1 MGLDMFLE
9 GIFEQDGENVREQVI
24 YWRKSNQVHNWFV
37 VNAQDGE
44 DNCQPHSVSREQLEE
59 LRDLCRAVLADND
72 KAEELLPTRPGFF
85 FGAIDY
91 DEWYYY
97 DLTGSPILH
106 LEWICI
112 TSRTVSDVVSTVRKA

>member
-1 MGLDMFLE
+1 MFLE

-72 KAEELLPTRPGFF
+72 KAEELLPTRRGFF

-97 DLTGSPILH
+97 DLQY
-106 LEWICI
+106 
-112 TSRTVSDVVSTVRKA
+112 TVEKIDEVLKDDRYLYFEYCSWW

>member
-1 MGLDMFLE
+1 MGLDMFLD

-59 LRDLCRAVLADND
+59 LRDLCRAVLADIQGRGTSPN
-72 KAEELLPTRPGFF
+72 KTWFLLWCDR
-85 FGAIDY
+85 
-91 DEWYYY
+91 
-97 DLTGSPILH
+97 L
-106 LEWICI
+106 
-112 TSRTVSDVVSTVRKA
+112 

>member
-37 VNAQDGE
+37 TNAQDGE

-85 FGAIDY
+85 SGAIDY

-97 DLTGSPILH
+97 DLQY
-106 LEWICI
+106 
-112 TSRTVSDVVSTVRKA
+112 TVEKIDEVLKDDKYLYFEYCSWW

>member
-1 MGLDMFLE
+1 MFLE
-9 GIFEQDGENVREQVI
+9 GIFEQDGENAREQVI

-59 LRDLCRAVLADND
+59 LRDLCRTVLEDND

-85 FGAIDY
+85 FGATDY

-97 DLTGSPILH
+97 DLQY
-106 LEWICI
+106 
-112 TSRTVSDVVSTVRKA
+112 TVEKIDEALNDDRYLYFEYCSWW

>member
-72 KAEELLPTRPGFF
+72 KAEELLPTRRGFF

-97 DLTGSPILH
+97 DLQY
-106 LEWICI
+106 
-112 TSRTVSDVVSTVRKA
+112 TVEKIDEVLKDDRYLYFEYCSWW

>member
-91 DEWYYY
+91 DEGYYY
-97 DLTGSPILH
+97 DLQY
-106 LEWICI
+106 
-112 TSRTVSDVVSTVRKA
+112 TVEKIDEVLKDDRYLYFEYCSWW

>member
-1 MGLDMFLE
+1 MFLE

-44 DNCQPHSVSREQLEE
+44 E
-59 LRDLCRAVLADND
+59 RDLCRTVLADND

-97 DLTGSPILH
+97 DLQY
-106 LEWICI
+106 
-112 TSRTVSDVVSTVRKA
+112 TVEKIDEVLKDDRYLYFEYCSWW

>member
-1 MGLDMFLE
+1 MGLDMFLD

-37 VNAQDGE
+37 TNAQDGE

-59 LRDLCRAVLADND
+59 LRDLCRTVLEDNS
-72 KAEELLPTRPGFF
+72 KAEELLPTRAGFF

-91 DEWYYY
+91 EEWYYY
-97 DLTGSPILH
+97 DLQY
-106 LEWICI
+106 
-112 TSRTVSDVVSTVRKA
+112 TVEKIDEVLKDDRYLYFEYCSWW

>member
-1 MGLDMFLE
+1 MGLDMFLD

-37 VNAQDGE
+37 TNAQDGE

-97 DLTGSPILH
+97 DLQY
-106 LEWICI
+106 
-112 TSRTVSDVVSTVRKA
+112 TVEKIDEVLKDDRYLYFEYCSWW